1 MKLDN
6 KSYQLKII
14 DEYIEYLEKIKGY
27 SKNTITSYKTDIK
40 KYFEYINTKNKK
52 YYEIEKYVQ
61 SLSKSKYAKSTVNRK
76 IVSISS
82 FFNWCINQKKLNIKD
97 IKKIKNIK
105 TERKLPTILTSN
117 YINNLLDTIP
127 TSTSK
132 EIRDRTIIEILYS
145 SGLRVSELTNL
156 KVNDF
161 KNNKSLKV
169 LGKGNKVRILPMTD
183 KSFNYM
189 NLWISKYRSEYKNE
203 KSGNYIFLGVRGGK
217 ISDREIQRI
226 VNLRLGTFPHSIRH
240 TFATHLLDGGAD
252 LRVVQEMLGHTDPST
267 TQIYTH
273 VSKKQLKEKYK
284 RTHFSCHYIQGI
296 CTVKVSWKNFSG
308 GKPYDLCEKALNGL
322 P

>member
-1 MKLDN
+1 M
-6 KSYQLKII
+6 
-14 DEYIEYLEKIKGY
+14 
-27 SKNTITSYKTDIK
+27 
-40 KYFEYINTKNKK
+40 
-52 YYEIEKYVQ
+52 
-61 SLSKSKYAKSTVNRK
+61 NRK

-97 IKKIKNIK
+97 IKQIKNIK

-189 NLWISKYRSEYKNE
+189 NLWISKYRNEYINE

-284 RTHFSCHYIQGI
+284 RTHPRG
-296 CTVKVSWKNFSG
+296 
-308 GKPYDLCEKALNGL
+308 
-322 P
+322 

>member
-1 MKLDN
+1 M
-6 KSYQLKII
+6 
-14 DEYIEYLEKIKGY
+14 
-27 SKNTITSYKTDIK
+27 
-40 KYFEYINTKNKK
+40 
-52 YYEIEKYVQ
+52 
-61 SLSKSKYAKSTVNRK
+61 
-76 IVSISS
+76 
-82 FFNWCINQKKLNIKD
+82 CIRD
-97 IKKIKNIK
+97 
-105 TERKLPTILTSN
+105 S
-117 YINNLLDTIP
+117 LDTIP

-284 RTHFSCHYIQGI
+284 RTHPRG
-296 CTVKVSWKNFSG
+296 
-308 GKPYDLCEKALNGL
+308 
-322 P
+322 

>member
-40 KYFEYINTKNKK
+40 KYFEYINKHNKN
-52 YYEIEKYVQ
+52 YDEIEKYIQ

-97 IKKIKNIK
+97 IKQIKNIK

-284 RTHFSCHYIQGI
+284 RTHPRG
-296 CTVKVSWKNFSG
+296 
-308 GKPYDLCEKALNGL
+308 
-322 P
+322 

>member
-6 KSYQLKII
+6 LNNQLKII

-40 KYFEYINTKNKK
+40 KYFEYINTKNKN

-97 IKKIKNIK
+97 IKQIKNIK

-284 RTHFSCHYIQGI
+284 RTHPRG
-296 CTVKVSWKNFSG
+296 
-308 GKPYDLCEKALNGL
+308 
-322 P
+322 

>member
-6 KSYQLKII
+6 KSHQLKII

-40 KYFEYINTKNKK
+40 KYFEYINTKNKN

-82 FFNWCINQKKLNIKD
+82 FFNWCIKQKKLNIKD
-97 IKKIKNIK
+97 IKQIKNIK

-161 KNNKSLKV
+161 KNNKSLRV

-189 NLWISKYRSEYKNE
+189 NLWISKYRSQYKNE

-217 ISDREIQRI
+217 ISDRQIQRI

-284 RTHFSCHYIQGI
+284 RTHPRG
-296 CTVKVSWKNFSG
+296 
-308 GKPYDLCEKALNGL
+308 
-322 P
+322 

>member
-40 KYFEYINTKNKK
+40 KYFEYINTKNKN

-61 SLSKSKYAKSTVNRK
+61 SLSKSKFAKSTVNRK

-97 IKKIKNIK
+97 IKQIKNIK

-284 RTHFSCHYIQGI
+284 RTHPRG
-296 CTVKVSWKNFSG
+296 
-308 GKPYDLCEKALNGL
+308 
-322 P
+322 

>member
-97 IKKIKNIK
+97 IKHIKNIK

-284 RTHFSCHYIQGI
+284 RTHPRG
-296 CTVKVSWKNFSG
+296 
-308 GKPYDLCEKALNGL
+308 
-322 P
+322 

>member
-61 SLSKSKYAKSTVNRK
+61 SLSKTKYAKSTVNRK

-97 IKKIKNIK
+97 IKQIKNIK
-105 TERKLPTILTSN
+105 NERKLPTILTSN

-189 NLWISKYRSEYKNE
+189 NLWISKCRSEYKNE

-284 RTHFSCHYIQGI
+284 RTHPRG
-296 CTVKVSWKNFSG
+296 
-308 GKPYDLCEKALNGL
+308 
-322 P
+322 

>member
-6 KSYQLKII
+6 KSHQLKII

-97 IKKIKNIK
+97 IKQIKNIK
-105 TERKLPTILTSN
+105 NERKLPTILTSN

-284 RTHFSCHYIQGI
+284 RTHPRG
-296 CTVKVSWKNFSG
+296 
-308 GKPYDLCEKALNGL
+308 
-322 P
+322 

>member
-40 KYFEYINTKNKK
+40 KYFEYINTKNKN

-61 SLSKSKYAKSTVNRK
+61 SLSKSKFAKSTVNRK

-97 IKKIKNIK
+97 IKQIKNLK
-105 TERKLPTILTSN
+105 NERKLPTILTSN

-284 RTHFSCHYIQGI
+284 RTHPRG
-296 CTVKVSWKNFSG
+296 
-308 GKPYDLCEKALNGL
+308 
-322 P
+322 

>member
-40 KYFEYINTKNKK
+40 KYFEYINTKNKN

-97 IKKIKNIK
+97 IKQIKNIK

-156 KVNDF
+156 KVNDL

-169 LGKGNKVRILPMTD
+169 LGKGNKTRILPMTD
-183 KSFNYM
+183 KSYNYM
-189 NLWISKYRSEYKNE
+189 NLWLSKYRSEYKNE

-284 RTHFSCHYIQGI
+284 RTHPRG
-296 CTVKVSWKNFSG
+296 
-308 GKPYDLCEKALNGL
+308 
-322 P
+322 

>member
-40 KYFEYINTKNKK
+40 KYFEYINTKNKN

-97 IKKIKNIK
+97 IKQIKNIK

-189 NLWISKYRSEYKNE
+189 TLWISKYRSEYKNE

-284 RTHFSCHYIQGI
+284 RTHPRG
-296 CTVKVSWKNFSG
+296 
-308 GKPYDLCEKALNGL
+308 
-322 P
+322 

>member
-14 DEYIEYLEKIKGY
+14 DEYIEYLQKIKGY

-97 IKKIKNIK
+97 IKQIKNIK

-284 RTHFSCHYIQGI
+284 RTHPRG
-296 CTVKVSWKNFSG
+296 
-308 GKPYDLCEKALNGL
+308 
-322 P
+322 

>member
-40 KYFEYINTKNKK
+40 KYFEYINKHNKN
-52 YYEIEKYVQ
+52 YDEIEKYIQ

-97 IKKIKNIK
+97 IKQIKNIK

-156 KVNDF
+156 KVNDL

-169 LGKGNKVRILPMTD
+169 LGKGNKTRILPMTD
-183 KSFNYM
+183 KSYNYM

-284 RTHFSCHYIQGI
+284 RTHPRG
-296 CTVKVSWKNFSG
+296 
-308 GKPYDLCEKALNGL
+308 
-322 P
+322 

>member
-40 KYFEYINTKNKK
+40 KYFEYINTKNKN

-97 IKKIKNIK
+97 IKQIKNIK

-169 LGKGNKVRILPMTD
+169 LGNGNKVRILPMPD

-284 RTHFSCHYIQGI
+284 RTHPRG
-296 CTVKVSWKNFSG
+296 
-308 GKPYDLCEKALNGL
+308 
-322 P
+322 

>member
-40 KYFEYINTKNKK
+40 KYFEYINKHNKN
-52 YYEIEKYVQ
+52 YDEIEKYIQ

-97 IKKIKNIK
+97 IKQIKNIK

-189 NLWISKYRSEYKNE
+189 NLWISKYRNEYKNE

-284 RTHFSCHYIQGI
+284 RTHPRG
-296 CTVKVSWKNFSG
+296 
-308 GKPYDLCEKALNGL
+308 
-322 P
+322 